1 MKESLVIVNKLVKK
15 YGPKTAVN
23 KISFKVGRGEIFGIL
38 GPNGAGK
45 TTTLEM
51 METLRG
57 IDGGSVSIDGID
69 VATNPQYIKS
79 IIGVQPQSSS
89 FEEKTKLFELIQFF
103 ASTYGEKVNAVEL
116 LDKVQLSEYAKSYPE
131 QLSGGQR
138 QRFSIAVALVH
149 NPKVFFW
156 MSRQQVLIRRPD
168 VICGT

>member
-1 MKESLVIVNKLVKK
+1 MGVFFCYNKQAMKESLVIVNKLVKK

-79 IIGVQPQSSS
+79 KTFESLLKFSQCFPSSCAAKIKS
-89 FEEKTKLFELIQFF
+89 IYRWTKQ
-103 ASTYGEKVNAVEL
+103 
-116 LDKVQLSEYAKSYPE
+116 
-131 QLSGGQR
+131 
-138 QRFSIAVALVH
+138 
-149 NPKVFFW
+149 
-156 MSRQQVLIRRPD
+156 
-168 VICGT
+168 